1 VKNCD
6 HPGQREPFIPL
17 EVQDRC
23 KAACQHGATIGHWQ
37 RTAQIDGSQRDVG
50 PGPAAA
56 RQCNDEQCEHGS
68 HCQFAA
74 LPKYS
79 DSNSWSG
86 VPQCGRGTRAAG
98 GQMRKPRPNTY
109 NPAQVLHLINA
120 DRSGI
125 PLSCPSCSGS
135 IERDPNQYPPA
146 PMSHVTLRCRS
157 CGRTA
162 KYIASAAGAA

>member
-1 VKNCD
+1 
-6 HPGQREPFIPL
+6 
-17 EVQDRC
+17 
-23 KAACQHGATIGHWQ
+23 
-37 RTAQIDGSQRDVG
+37 
-50 PGPAAA
+50 
-56 RQCNDEQCEHGS
+56 
-68 HCQFAA
+68 
-74 LPKYS
+74 
-79 DSNSWSG
+79 
-86 VPQCGRGTRAAG
+86 
-98 GQMRKPRPNTY
+98 MRKPRPNTY

-120 DRSGI
+120 DRSRI